1 MKLVIIITILAG
13 LTAGCTT
20 QSKARAEARNAYL
33 AGQNAALQRTLQ
45 TTGVTVI
52 GPVQNTHVPYV
63 AGLTLAQALATAYYT
78 GPGTPSQIVLTRN
91 GEDAT
96 LDPND
101 LDRAAQF
108 MLAPGDVITL
118 KP

>member
-1 MKLVIIITILAG
+1 MKLVIIIAVLAG
-13 LTAGCTT
+13 LVTGCTSK
-20 QSKARAEARNAYL
+20 SKARAQAQNAYL
-33 AGQNAALQRTLQ
+33 AGQNAALQSTLQ

-52 GPVQNTHVPYV
+52 GPVQNTHVPFV

-78 GPGTPSQIVLTRN
+78 GPGTPSQIILTRK

-108 MLAPGDVITL
+108 MLEPGDLITL